1 MDEENQGRGL
11 EITSIN
17 YHLKGWAIILL
28 PAACSLDVVIDILE
42 TQREIMK
49 GLLGHLILKVRS
61 SSLYYENV
69 DILRFPD
76 LLDCVM
82 LFNLLSSGLH
92 ACLPTPWKAQFEV
105 EGGVSVS
112 SHCGVSLGQ
121 DNSVASRA
129 RSGSCVPQL
138 SQSCSFL
145 DGLSWL
151 GACGFAVRV

>member
-11 EITSIN
+11 EITSVN
-17 YHLKGWAIILL
+17 YHLKAWAIILL

-105 EGGVSVS
+105 EGGGGECHPTVEW
-112 SHCGVSLGQ
+112 
-121 DNSVASRA
+121 A
-129 RSGSCVPQL
+129 
-138 SQSCSFL
+138 L
-145 DGLSWL
+145 DRTILWPAEL
-151 GACGFAVRV
+151 GAAPVSHSWVRAVVSWMD